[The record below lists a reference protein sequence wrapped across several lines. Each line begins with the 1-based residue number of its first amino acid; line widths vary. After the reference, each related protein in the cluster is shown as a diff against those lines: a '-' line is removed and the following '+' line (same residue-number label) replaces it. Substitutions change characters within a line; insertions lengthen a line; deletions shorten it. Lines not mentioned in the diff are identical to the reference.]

1 MLIVAIV
8 SQGAWAQ
15 GVQYVQELKAGENT
29 VDIPSFSSN
38 YSYSTDR
45 SAYNLYK
52 FETPYACSF
61 GIYSDAMP
69 PLDKAFAIFDAN
81 GNYVENSISTMGNGY
96 SSCSELEGHKTYYL
110 GMRAKDANKSQKDKY
125 LVEFV
130 CAQHDHVYENGI
142 CTFEGCGKAEPIQRT
157 LEEGW
162 NENVDCDY
170 EYNPYK
176 FIPTKSGKLT
186 VFAKNVNGAKFIYY
200 TVKDEIGETLY
211 TNYVASAPKRKAAG
225 SKGCSV
231 EAGKKYF
238 LDFSQNYSGTYDIL
252 LEVEEELPPVE
263 LNDTQSNEVTFPA
276 GEEQITAFKYIAT
289 QTMYLNVAVET
300 DAEILYQMITPWDL
314 WEEMQGDGNYSD
326 TPASAPRKANG
337 MRNAKLLM
345 SEKVFAGEAYAIA
358 FLTNADA
365 DATATIT
372 LSSSEED
379 CPEVFEGENVIN
391 IGAVDGDC
399 DDNPEH
405 YNIFKFV
412 APKSGLAHIYAN
424 SGTANTYGCLFN
436 SDMQLIDSNDDYDGG
451 PDFRIDCTVDEGT
464 KYYIGVRV
472 VYSGWSI
479 SNYKLVIEFDEDLE
493 GTLVLDDSKSL
504 EDNLG
509 EWKDKD
515 VFIAKGGVTYKRAQ
529 TTNKWGTV
537 VLPYQLNSNDKV
549 AYYKLTAANIPNGV
563 LEFTKVATVPANTP
577 IAYRLLSEAG
587 TEDQYDASI
596 EGPVTIQVPE
606 DMGDFSLYTYLWETE
621 EDEEWYMDGWY
632 YEQVIDTQQ
641 DKYFLDEDGNPSDP
655 GIMYISGDK
664 FWHATGSVKIKPYR
678 AIFEAYGVD
687 WSQVQSNALRI
698 SFVDDDGGTTTID
711 SVIDE
716 NGEFTDVTAIYDVNG
731 RQLNNFQRGVNII
744 RTANGKIRKF
754 IK

>member
-15 GVQYVQELKAGENT
+15 GIQYVQELKAGENT

-110 GMRAKDANKSQKDKY
+110 GMRAKEANKSQKDKY

-130 CAQHDHVYENGI
+130 CAQHDHEYENGI

-176 FIPTKSGKLT
+176 FIPTKSGKLN
-186 VFAKNVNGAKFIYY
+186 VIAKNAYGDEVFVYY
-200 TVKDEIGETLY
+200 TVKDENGETLY

-252 LEVEEELPPVE
+252 LEVEEELPPMV
-263 LNDTQSNEVTFPA
+263 LDDTQSNEVSFPV
-276 GEEQITAFKYIAT
+276 GYEQLSGFKYTVKEKGGLTVSIDT
-289 QTMYLNVAVET
+289 N
-300 DAEILYQMITPWDL
+300 AEIVYADIIPWDEWL
-314 WEEMQGDGNYSD
+314 QIQDEMNGDS
-326 TPASAPRKANG
+326 PASAPRKA
-337 MRNAKLLM
+337 
-345 SEKVFAGEAYAIA
+345 AGVSGNESLVLSKFVDPGEYAIFIVTTTNEETSA
-358 FLTNADA
+358 EISLNLTTEGATTLSLGDNWIEIAGDDNEDWNEESEDAYTLFPFIPANDGVLTVESIGNHDTMGALFDA
-365 DATATIT
+365 DGNF
-372 LSSSEED
+372 LKSGD
-379 CPEVFEGENVIN
+379 DEGENSN
-391 IGAVDGDC
+391 
-399 DDNPEH
+399 
-405 YNIFKFV
+405 FKFSAIV
-412 APKSGLAHIYAN
+412 EGDK
-424 SGTANTYGCLFN
+424 TYN
-436 SDMQLIDSNDDYDGG
+436 
-451 PDFRIDCTVDEGT
+451 
-464 KYYIGVRV
+464 IGVREYDGEPLPLYLINV
-472 VYSGWSI
+472 SLNELQQIDKTLELFSEEEGEI
-479 SNYKLVIEFDEDLE
+479 ALGNALENYWGEDKWEDLFS
-493 GTLVLDDSKSL
+493 V
-504 EDNLG
+504 N
-509 EWKDKD
+509 
-515 VFIAKGGVTYKRAQ
+515 GVTYKRNA
-529 TTNKWGTV
+529 TTSKWGTV
-537 VLPYQLNSNDKV
+537 VLPYQLESNEKV
-549 AYYKLTAANIPNGV
+549 AYYELTTVDLPNGI
-563 LEFTKVATVPANTP
+563 LEFTKVDFVKPNTP
-577 IAYRLLSEAG
+577 TVYRIIEG
-587 TEDQYDASI
+587 NQYDASI
-596 EGPVTIQVPE
+596 SGQVLIEIPQEWGYIWGPTKANDWSME
-606 DMGDFSLYTYLWETE
+606 
-621 EDEEWYMDGWY
+621 GWY
-632 YEQVIDTQQ
+632 YDTTIDTQ
-641 DKYFLDEDGNPSDP
+641 YYNSEV
-655 GIMYISGDK
+655 MYISGDK
-664 FWHATGSVKIKPYR
+664 FWHATGTLHMKPYR
-678 AIFEAYGVD
+678 AYFYTFNWPAD
-687 WSQVQSNALRI
+687 AAKAMSI
-698 SFVDDDGGTTTID
+698 SFKDDDYVTTID

-754 IK
+754 IKK

>member
-314 WEEMQGDGNYSD
+314 WEDMQGDGNYSD

-472 VYSGWSI
+472 VNSGWSI

-537 VLPYQLNSNDKV
+537 VLPYQLESNEKV
-549 AYYKLTAANIPNGV
+549 AYYELTTVDLPNGI
-563 LEFTKVATVPANTP
+563 LEFTKVDFVKPNTP
-577 IAYRLLSEAG
+577 TVYRIIEG
-587 TEDQYDASI
+587 NQYDASI
-596 EGPVTIQVPE
+596 SGQVLIEIPQEWGYIWGPTKANDWSME
-606 DMGDFSLYTYLWETE
+606 
-621 EDEEWYMDGWY
+621 GWY
-632 YEQVIDTQQ
+632 YDTTIDTQ
-641 DKYFLDEDGNPSDP
+641 YYNSEV
-655 GIMYISGDK
+655 MYISGDK
-664 FWHATGSVKIKPYR
+664 FWHATGTLHMKPYR
-678 AIFEAYGVD
+678 AYFYTFNWPAD
-687 WSQVQSNALRI
+687 AAKAMNI
-698 SFVDDDGGTTTID
+698 SFKDDDYVTTID

-754 IK
+754 IKK

>member
-15 GVQYVQELKAGENT
+15 GQYVQELKVGENL
-29 VDIPSFSSN
+29 VNIPSFSTE
-38 YSYSTDR
+38 YRYSTDR

-52 FETPYACSF
+52 FETPYSGSF
-61 GIYSDAMP
+61 GIYVTGLTF
-69 PLDKAFAIFDAN
+69 LDKAFAMFDEN
-81 GNYVENSISTMGNGY
+81 GNYVKDSYSMGNGY
-96 SSCSELEGHKTYYL
+96 TSPELEGHKTYYL
-110 GMRAKDANKSQKDKY
+110 GMRAKEANKSQKDKY
-125 LVEFV
+125 LVEFQ
-130 CAQHDHVYENGI
+130 CAQHVHEYGEDGI
-142 CTFEGCGKAEPIQRT
+142 CTHEGCGKKEVVLHIG
-157 LEEGW
+157 L
-162 NENVDCDY
+162 NESVDCSY
-170 EYNPYK
+170 ESDPYR
-176 FIPTKSGKLT
+176 FVPTESGKLT
-186 VFAKNVNGAKFIYY
+186 VVAKNIYGEKVFIYY
-200 TVKDEIGETLY
+200 TLKDEYGETLF

-225 SKGCSV
+225 NNGCSV
-231 EAGKKYF
+231 EAGKTYF
-238 LDFSQNYSGTYDIL
+238 LDFSQNYSGTYNIV

-276 GEEQITAFKYIAT
+276 GEEQITVFKYIAT

-300 DAEILYQMITPWDL
+300 DAEILYQMIIPWDL
-314 WEEMQGDGNYSD
+314 WEDMQGDGNYSD

-358 FLTNADA
+358 FITNADA
-365 DATATIT
+365 DAAATIT

-379 CPEVFEGENVIN
+379 CPEVFEGKNVIN

-451 PDFRIDCTVDEGT
+451 PDFRIDCTVDEGK

-515 VFIAKGGVTYKRAQ
+515 VFIAKGGVTYKRNA
-529 TTNKWGTV
+529 TTSKWGTV
-537 VLPYQLNSNDKV
+537 VLPYQLVSSDKV
-549 AYYKLTAANIPNGV
+549 VYYELTAADIPNGK
-563 LEFTKVATVPANTP
+563 LEFTKVETVDPNTP
-577 IAYRLLSEAG
+577 TVFRIISG
-587 TEDQYDASI
+587 NQYDASVSGEVLI
-596 EGPVTIQVPE
+596 EIPQEWGYIWGPTKANDWSME
-606 DMGDFSLYTYLWETE
+606 
-621 EDEEWYMDGWY
+621 GWY
-632 YEQVIDTQQ
+632 YDTTINTQN
-641 DKYFLDEDGNPSDP
+641 YRSEV
-655 GIMYISGDK
+655 MYISGDK
-664 FWHATGSVKIKPYR
+664 FWHATGTLHMKPYR
-678 AIFEAYGVD
+678 AYFYTFNWPAD
-687 WSQVQSNALRI
+687 AAKAMSI
-698 SFVDDDGGTTTID
+698 SFIDDDSVTTIE
-711 SVIDE
+711 SVMGE
-716 NGEFTDVTAIYDVNG
+716 NGEFTDIEAIYDLYG
-731 RQLNNFQRGVNII
+731 RKIETMKRGVNII
-744 RTANGKIRKF
+744 LTSNGKIRKF
-754 IK
+754 IKK

>member
-15 GVQYVQELKAGENT
+15 GIQYVQELKAGENT

-110 GMRAKDANKSQKDKY
+110 GMRAKEANKSQKDKY

-130 CAQHDHVYENGI
+130 CAQHDHEYENGI

-200 TVKDEIGETLY
+200 TVKDENGETLY

-300 DAEILYQMITPWDL
+300 DAEILYQMIIPWDL
-314 WEEMQGDGNYSD
+314 WEDMQGDGNYSD

-424 SGTANTYGCLFN
+424 SGTANTYGCLFD

-529 TTNKWGTV
+529 TTSKWGTV
-537 VLPYQLNSNDKV
+537 VLPYQLESNEKV
-549 AYYKLTAANIPNGV
+549 AYYELTTVDLPNGI
-563 LEFTKVATVPANTP
+563 LEFTKVDFVKPNTP
-577 IAYRLLSEAG
+577 TVYRIIEG
-587 TEDQYDASI
+587 NQYDASI
-596 EGPVTIQVPE
+596 SGQVLIEIPQEWGYIWGPTKANDWSME
-606 DMGDFSLYTYLWETE
+606 
-621 EDEEWYMDGWY
+621 GWY
-632 YEQVIDTQQ
+632 YDTTIDTQ
-641 DKYFLDEDGNPSDP
+641 YYNSEV
-655 GIMYISGDK
+655 MYISGDK
-664 FWHATGSVKIKPYR
+664 FWHATGTLHMKPYR
-678 AIFEAYGVD
+678 AYFYTFNWPAD
-687 WSQVQSNALRI
+687 AAKAMNI
-698 SFVDDDGGTTTID
+698 SFKDDDYVTTID

-716 NGEFTDVTAIYDVNG
+716 NGEFTDVTAIYDING

-754 IK
+754 IKK

>member
-110 GMRAKDANKSQKDKY
+110 GMRAKEANKSQKDKY

-130 CAQHDHVYENGI
+130 CAQHDHEYENGI

-186 VFAKNVNGAKFIYY
+186 VFAKNAYGDEVFVYY
-200 TVKDEIGETLY
+200 TVKDENGETLY

-300 DAEILYQMITPWDL
+300 DAEILYQMIIPWDL
-314 WEEMQGDGNYSD
+314 WEDMQGDGNYSD

-451 PDFRIDCTVDEGT
+451 PDFRIDCTVDEGK

-493 GTLVLDDSKSL
+493 GTLVLDDSKCL

-529 TTNKWGTV
+529 TTSKWGTV
-537 VLPYQLNSNDKV
+537 VLPYQLESNEKV
-549 AYYKLTAANIPNGV
+549 AYYELTTVDLPNGI
-563 LEFTKVATVPANTP
+563 LEFTKVDFVKPNTP
-577 IAYRLLSEAG
+577 TVYRIIEG
-587 TEDQYDASI
+587 NQYDASI
-596 EGPVTIQVPE
+596 SGQVLIEIPQEWGYIWGPTKANDWSME
-606 DMGDFSLYTYLWETE
+606 
-621 EDEEWYMDGWY
+621 GWY
-632 YEQVIDTQQ
+632 YDTTIDTQ
-641 DKYFLDEDGNPSDP
+641 YYNSEV
-655 GIMYISGDK
+655 MYISGDK
-664 FWHATGSVKIKPYR
+664 FWHATGTLHMKPYR
-678 AIFEAYGVD
+678 AYFYTFNWPAD
-687 WSQVQSNALRI
+687 AAKAMNI
-698 SFVDDDGGTTTID
+698 SFKDDDYVTTID

-716 NGEFTDVTAIYDVNG
+716 DGEFTDVTAIYDVNG

-754 IK
+754 IKK